1 MDSYWYFIKISTEIQ
16 QDFQC
21 HTYNATFATY
31 AMPITHTMPFVQPT
45 LAIEADNAI
54 YAIHAMPIMNT
65 MPFLQFIQFQLCVQC
80 HLCNTHN
87 AHSDCNAITA
97 TLMLSKQTMPFM

>member
-1 MDSYWYFIKISTEIQ
+1 MDFFWCFIKISTEIQ

-45 LAIEADNAI
+45 FAIEADNAI
-54 YAIHAMPIMNT
+54 YAIHAMPIMNA
-65 MPFLQFIQFQLCVQC
+65 MPFLQFIQLQLCMQC
-80 HLCNTHN
+80 HLCNPH
-87 AHSDCNAITA
+87 AI
-97 TLMLSKQTMPFM
+97 